1 MGETS
6 DKENEQNEKER
17 KKEMAE
23 FRKIAKQ
30 LKAKDAQT
38 KLGAI
43 AKCGENAES
52 LRRGEC
58 FVPLLQLCVAKKKNA
73 AIVAAAVGCVRGFLA
88 ATAEPG
94 EAGDDG
100 EVSPPSHAHARL
112 LLEAAEKKKNRVPGG
127 KLFTDLLSHENPD
140 IVGGATGAYRALVAC
155 ARAPDAS
162 KKFAA
167 QLLGPACEA
176 LAFCST
182 GGGDAL
188 LAVDGGADAVVTLAK
203 RLAETSDAAAG
214 PPKELLHCLN
224 IVERLLVA
232 IAAEPPPPTTAPPDG
247 GGAAAAGPAPAP
259 APGGGAAAEAPT
271 PSVFLSCDKTTGAL
285 YGALKFFGDA
295 SAEAVPEGLGDCVAL
310 VCKCLDRSVDAFKED
325 AYRRLTASPEAA
337 VPATLLKVL
346 VAPAR
351 RDALLRREGAP
362 QDGRLPRRRDPAPR
376 GRRGRR
382 DAPAAG
388 GGRRR
393 AANGAPRLDAAAIA
407 AALAVDDADG
417 KYRAIRF
424 AAKLSDR
431 RENALILTPVV
442 APLLAVVEAWAADA
456 QPAPW
461 PTGISNEAGAA
472 LALDGLIAIAGS
484 SAGAWAELADDAA
497 LAVWTRRRWPA
508 ARASGSA
515 RAPRGRGGRRRRA
528 GPGARARGGGE
539 PAGEAPPAAGAAP
552 RPSANSA
559 ASYHGEAVAYMWE
572 PTAVGW
578 ETSFAAPDNGPSREV
593 GVRSRRSSRSSRG
606 PPPAEARP
614 AEAAEAPAEDT
625 EAPAE
630 DSEPAAPP
638 AGKVTATTATTVLA
652 LATVDLTF
660 DDAPYWGKAAH
671 DDDEL
676 LREDLR
682 STAMELLAAVAAN
695 GGGREPRRG
704 AAAWAPAGAPAAP
717 ADAPPPDV
725 PAAETA
731 AATDPEAGDDGEAAT
746 PAAPAPPAP
755 AADAAALDGPTS
767 RRSAATAR
775 GRSDQPVAVDKF
787 AAAAVAMGAL
797 VPLAALA
804 SARTALTSAA
814 FFVSAE
820 DAGDG
825 SAAPLAQLAADAEAV
840 DDEPKKDDKKKGKKD
855 DKKAKDKGR
864 KSVVEKAAEEN
875 PDEPPPV
882 FDEAAAAAAA
892 AVAAPRRPR
901 SSARTSAAG
910 RRCPRARTTTAA
922 TPSSRTLLY
931 AFVAPDG
938 AALDNA
944 LDGAREAT
952 DRGAT
957 PATLEL
963 AGDAAFVAEL
973 LEAGA
978 DVNVAV
984 GGRFPLHWAIEGVVL
999 ELAHDGI
1006 FPCVFGFDAENRSL
1020 ELVDTLVA
1028 FGAHLDRCDE
1038 AGATPLHSALRLGA
1052 CGAATALLKAGAEP
1066 NLADAGGR
1074 LPLHLC
1080 GFRCGVEG
1088 MGAVFEALL
1097 AAGATRPRGTA
1108 TYDNARAGTSRAAK
1122 MRATVGGVLDRAFA
1136 VAVAPP
1142 SSPTSCPWPRSC
1154 WRRSTPRAHAPA
1166 LRGGRGLRRGAAA
1179 ARRHARRRGRP
1190 ATAPAARAVLA
1201 ALLSRGDVSLA
1212 TQSLGCA
1219 ARGGAGVVHLAVE
1232 ALGDFAVPALEAARA
1247 KGADL
1252 DELLELPEEDMGLQL
1267 PGFHPPEP
1275 GHDPTAPH
1283 CASPTMTP
1291 SSAPAPAPEVVTF
1304 DIFDTVPS
1312 TDDLGPLPPAPA
1324 ASAGPAPAG
1333 EHAAPAP
1340 AAPDTS
1346 RTGHDTVGSASNGGR
1361 VYTQALPEL
1370 PPTARRV
1377 LAPIHVAVRSH
1388 AVGVVDW
1395 LLERGAAANPCA
1407 ETKSSTRLQCAPRA
1421 RRVRVGPRRRPRGHV
1436 AGARAAR
1443 GHAHTVVA
1451 MDVGDA
1457 LDKNGRTTAMVAAL
1471 AGRDDTV
1478 EELLDHGVHAY
1489 VRDCGGM
1496 NLLDVAIDLAEVD
1509 VATSI
1514 IQHAYVQV
1522 YERDVRRAERVH
1534 CFWADKAMAVTRDD
1548 RAASHEAEKLTAAT
1562 AVLKLVL
1569 RACWAH
1575 LEASRHIKPCFADGV
1590 MYYDVLLAEEQKAI
1604 DEAEQE
1610 HAARSIQ
1617 FAIKRRNKKKAKGKG
1632 GAKKKNRKPR
1642 PRRLLKP
1649 LSLEPRQQESRVQRD
1664 ARDVA

>member
-73 AIVAAAVGCVRGFLA
+73 AIVAAAVGCVRASSGDGG
-88 ATAEPG
+88 TGEP
-94 EAGDDG
+94 GDDG

-140 IVGGATGAYRALVAC
+140 IVGGARRVRARRVRAGAGRVEEV
-155 ARAPDAS
+155 RRP
-162 KKFAA
+162 AA
-167 QLLGPACEA
+167 AATRCRRRRRR
-176 LAFCST
+176 
-182 GGGDAL
+182 
-188 LAVDGGADAVVTLAK
+188 DAVVTLAK

-214 PPKELLHCLN
+214 PPRELLHCLN

-232 IAAEPPPPTTAPPDG
+232 IAAAEPPPPTTAPLRRRRCRG
-247 GGAAAAGPAPAP
+247 RAGPRA
-259 APGGGAAAEAPT
+259 GA
-271 PSVFLSCDKTTGAL
+271 GAGRRRGRRGADAVRL
-285 YGALKFFGDA
+285 PELRQDDGRALRALKFFGDA
-295 SAEAVPEGLGDCVAL
+295 AGRAVPEGLGDCVAL

-346 VAPAR
+346 AAPGRAGEMR
-351 RDALLRREGAP
+351 FSDAEGGAT
-362 QDGRLPRRRDPAPR
+362 LPPPAEGDDAPR
-376 GRRGRR
+376 TATPR
-382 DAPAAG
+382 D
-388 GGRRR
+388 
-393 AANGAPRLDAAAIA
+393 GALAIA

-456 QPAPW
+456 RAPW

-497 LAVWTRRRWPA
+497 LAVLDA
-508 ARASGSA
+508 ARARAPADAAGFRARRA
-515 RAPRGRGGRRRRA
+515 RARGGRGGRRRRA

-539 PAGEAPPAAGAAP
+539 PAGEAPPAAGAA
-552 RPSANSA
+552 RA
-559 ASYHGEAVAYMWE
+559 
-572 PTAVGW
+572 AVG
-578 ETSFAAPDNGPSREV
+578 EQRREKRAPRRAAPSPTR
-593 GVRSRRSSRSSRG
+593 RRSG
-606 PPPAEARP
+606 PRAR
-614 AEAAEAPAEDT
+614 
-625 EAPAE
+625 
-630 DSEPAAPP
+630 
-638 AGKVTATTATTVLA
+638 
-652 LATVDLTF
+652 
-660 DDAPYWGKAAH
+660 
-671 DDDEL
+671 
-676 LREDLR
+676 
-682 STAMELLAAVAAN
+682 
-695 GGGREPRRG
+695 
-704 AAAWAPAGAPAAP
+704 
-717 ADAPPPDV
+717 
-725 PAAETA
+725 
-731 AATDPEAGDDGEAAT
+731 
-746 PAAPAPPAP
+746 
-755 AADAAALDGPTS
+755 
-767 RRSAATAR
+767 
-775 GRSDQPVAVDKF
+775 
-787 AAAAVAMGAL
+787 
-797 VPLAALA
+797 A
-804 SARTALTSAA
+804 SARRRA
-814 FFVSAE
+814 
-820 DAGDG
+820 
-825 SAAPLAQLAADAEAV
+825 

-875 PDEPPPV
+875 PDEPPPGA
-882 FDEAAAAAAA
+882 DYD
-892 AVAAPRRPR
+892 
-901 SSARTSAAG
+901 G
-910 RRCPRARTTTAA
+910 RDAKLANA
-922 TPSSRTLLY
+922 LLY
-931 AFVAPDG
+931 ALVAPDG

-978 DVNVAV
+978 DVNAFAQ
-984 GGRFPLHWAIEGVVL
+984 GGRGRTWPTRA
-999 ELAHDGI
+999 AA
-1006 FPCVFGFDAENRSL
+1006 CRC
-1020 ELVDTLVA
+1020 TL
-1028 FGAHLDRCDE
+1028 R
-1038 AGATPLHSALRLGA
+1038 
-1052 CGAATALLKAGAEP
+1052 
-1066 NLADAGGR
+1066 
-1074 LPLHLC
+1074 

-1136 VAVAPP
+1136 VASRRPAGLPPAGAGPRPHGAALRLADDDAVAVARRAPP
-1142 SSPTSCPWPRSC
+1142 PDPSAGLVLESP
-1154 WRRSTPRAHAPA
+1154 
-1166 LRGGRGLRRGAAA
+1166 
-1179 ARRHARRRGRP
+1179 
-1190 ATAPAARAVLA
+1190 
-1201 ALLSRGDVSLA
+1201 
-1212 TQSLGCA
+1212 
-1219 ARGGAGVVHLAVE
+1219 
-1232 ALGDFAVPALEAARA
+1232 
-1247 KGADL
+1247 
-1252 DELLELPEEDMGLQL
+1252 
-1267 PGFHPPEP
+1267 
-1275 GHDPTAPH
+1275 
-1283 CASPTMTP
+1283 
-1291 SSAPAPAPEVVTF
+1291 APAPAAPEVVTF

-1333 EHAAPAP
+1333 EHAAPARRG
-1340 AAPDTS
+1340 AGHA
-1346 RTGHDTVGSASNGGR
+1346 RTGDDTVGSASNGGR

-1395 LLERGAAANPCA
+1395 LLDARAPRTPVPKPNLQPDFNVNPAGCHPSPLALAALTGAEPEVVEALLERGESASALADDLGGTSPAHAA
-1407 ETKSSTRLQCAPRA
+1407 
-1421 RRVRVGPRRRPRGHV
+1421 
-1436 AGARAAR
+1436 AAR

-1548 RAASHEAEKLTAAT
+1548 RAASHEAEKLAAAT

-1632 GAKKKNRKPR
+1632 GAKKKNRK
-1642 PRRLLKP
+1642 
-1649 LSLEPRQQESRVQRD
+1649 SSS
-1664 ARDVA
+1664 A

>member
-1 MGETS
+1 VLASPLAIIADPAATPL
-6 DKENEQNEKER
+6 QHER
-17 KKEMAE
+17 
-23 FRKIAKQ
+23 
-30 LKAKDAQT
+30 
-38 KLGAI
+38 AI
-43 AKCGENAES
+43 A
-52 LRRGEC
+52 
-58 FVPLLQLCVAKKKNA
+58 V
-73 AIVAAAVGCVRGFLA
+73 
-88 ATAEPG
+88 
-94 EAGDDG
+94 
-100 EVSPPSHAHARL
+100 
-112 LLEAAEKKKNRVPGG
+112 LEALCR
-127 KLFTDLLSHENPD
+127 D
-140 IVGGATGAYRALVAC
+140 
-155 ARAPDAS
+155 
-162 KKFAA
+162 
-167 QLLGPACEA
+167 
-176 LAFCST
+176 
-182 GGGDAL
+182 
-188 LAVDGGADAVVTLAK
+188 
-203 RLAETSDAAAG
+203 
-214 PPKELLHCLN
+214 
-224 IVERLLVA
+224 
-232 IAAEPPPPTTAPPDG
+232 
-247 GGAAAAGPAPAP
+247 GAAAA
-259 APGGGAAAEAPT
+259 
-271 PSVFLSCDKTTGAL
+271 
-285 YGALKFFGDA
+285 
-295 SAEAVPEGLGDCVAL
+295 
-310 VCKCLDRSVDAFKED
+310 
-325 AYRRLTASPEAA
+325 
-337 VPATLLKVL
+337 
-346 VAPAR
+346 
-351 RDALLRREGAP
+351 
-362 QDGRLPRRRDPAPR
+362 
-376 GRRGRR
+376 
-382 DAPAAG
+382 
-388 GGRRR
+388 
-393 AANGAPRLDAAAIA
+393 
-407 AALAVDDADG
+407 
-417 KYRAIRF
+417 
-424 AAKLSDR
+424 
-431 RENALILTPVV
+431 
-442 APLLAVVEAWAADA
+442 
-456 QPAPW
+456 
-461 PTGISNEAGAA
+461 
-472 LALDGLIAIAGS
+472 
-484 SAGAWAELADDAA
+484 
-497 LAVWTRRRWPA
+497 
-508 ARASGSA
+508 
-515 RAPRGRGGRRRRA
+515 
-528 GPGARARGGGE
+528 
-539 PAGEAPPAAGAAP
+539 
-552 RPSANSA
+552 
-559 ASYHGEAVAYMWE
+559 
-572 PTAVGW
+572 
-578 ETSFAAPDNGPSREV
+578 
-593 GVRSRRSSRSSRG
+593 
-606 PPPAEARP
+606 
-614 AEAAEAPAEDT
+614 
-625 EAPAE
+625 
-630 DSEPAAPP
+630 
-638 AGKVTATTATTVLA
+638 
-652 LATVDLTF
+652 
-660 DDAPYWGKAAH
+660 
-671 DDDEL
+671 
-676 LREDLR
+676 
-682 STAMELLAAVAAN
+682 
-695 GGGREPRRG
+695 
-704 AAAWAPAGAPAAP
+704 
-717 ADAPPPDV
+717 
-725 PAAETA
+725 
-731 AATDPEAGDDGEAAT
+731 
-746 PAAPAPPAP
+746 
-755 AADAAALDGPTS
+755 
-767 RRSAATAR
+767 
-775 GRSDQPVAVDKF
+775 SDQPVAVDKF

-825 SAAPLAQLAADAEAV
+825 SAAPLAKLAADAEAV
-840 DDEPKKDDKKKGKKD
+840 VLELVARAAMRSLRLEARAAAGGALAYEASVKAARDAFHGVAARDDEPKKDDKKKGKKD

-892 AVAAPRRPR
+892 AVAGAAAAAELREDERGGPTLPQWGEILGATAPDARRR
-901 SSARTSAAG
+901 KATSTALLSALAGDARAVAAALVDAGADVAEADGDGEAPLMMALARGNLEHAALLLAKGADYDG
-910 RRCPRARTTTAA
+910 RDAELANA
-922 TPSSRTLLY
+922 LLY

-938 AALDNA
+938 AALDAA
-944 LDGAREAT
+944 LDDAREST

-999 ELAHDGI
+999 ELAHDGV

-1020 ELVDTLVA
+1020 ALVDALVA

-1088 MGAVFEALL
+1088 MGAVLEALL

-1122 MRATVGGVLDRAFA
+1122 MRATVGAVLDRAFG

-1142 SSPTSCPWPRSC
+1142 VISDELPLAAELLAALDAEGRTPLHCAAGAGYDEAPPPRVGMRAVADASSDGARE
-1154 WRRSTPRAHAPA
+1154 
-1166 LRGGRGLRRGAAA
+1166 RRGAA
-1179 ARRHARRRGRP
+1179 
-1190 ATAPAARAVLA
+1190 LA
-1201 ALLSRGDVSLA
+1201 ALLARGDVSLA

-1232 ALGDFAVPALEAARA
+1232 ALGDFAVPALEAALA

-1252 DELLELPEEDMGLQL
+1252 DELLELPDEDLGLQL

-1283 CASPTMTP
+1283 RSSPTMTP
-1291 SSAPAPAPEVVTF
+1291 SPSRDALPPPDPSAGLVLESSAPAPAAPEVVTF
-1304 DIFDTVPS
+1304 DIFNTVPS

-1340 AAPDTS
+1340 AAPDAS
-1346 RTGHDTVGSASNGGR
+1346 RAGRDAVGSASNGGR

-1395 LLERGAAANPCA
+1395 LLDRGAAVNPPGCHPSPLALAALTGA
-1407 ETKSSTRLQCAPRA
+1407 EPEVVEALLE
-1421 RRVRVGPRRRPRGHV
+1421 RGESASALADDLGGTSPAH
-1436 AGARAAR
+1436 AAAAR

-1451 MDVGDA
+1451 MNVGDA

-1478 EELLDHGVHAY
+1478 EELIDHGVHAY

-1534 CFWADKAMAVTRDD
+1534 CFWADKAMAVARDD
-1548 RAASHEAEKLTAAT
+1548 RAASREAEKLAAAT

-1604 DEAEQE
+1604 DKAEQE

-1632 GAKKKNRKPR
+1632 GAKKKNRK
-1642 PRRLLKP
+1642 
-1649 LSLEPRQQESRVQRD
+1649 SSS
-1664 ARDVA
+1664 A